1 MVESVKSSD
10 TTKAA
15 SKPALTRAP
24 ATKSATQKTS
34 AKQKTTTASQS
45 KARSGKAGSEKAE
58 SGVVESGT
66 PKFLSVRQVANL
78 LHLNEKKVYQLAAEG
93 DIPCTKV
100 TGKWLF
106 PTTLIEHWV
115 HENSHGG
122 VLNDRLFIAGSEDL
136 LLQRICNRFA
146 LAQQHAAMV
155 GYSPSGTRHG
165 LKMLET
171 GRVDACF
178 IHWGATQAN
187 AVRHL
192 GLLRSYRNH
201 RHWVLLRQIQRS
213 QGLILSPRAHLPGQQ
228 VDDLLTDPR
237 IRWSLRVDTAGSTR
251 LLQDE
256 CAARHVS
263 LDQLVR
269 TVAADS
275 ERSAVSAVSR
285 GLADITCGAYSSAR
299 EYNLHFLPLNDVAL
313 DLVMH
318 KRTYFR
324 AIMQHFLGSFS
335 GELTRQDCDEL
346 GGYTLHTAPTLLTIE

>member
-1 MVESVKSSD
+1 MAETVKS
-10 TTKAA
+10 
-15 SKPALTRAP
+15 
-24 ATKSATQKTS
+24 
-34 AKQKTTTASQS
+34 TTA
-45 KARSGKAGSEKAE
+45 AP
-58 SGVVESGT
+58 GT
-66 PKFLSVRQVANL
+66 PKKTRGSTTRQSAGENTRSNPGQPAQETPRFLSVKQLAHL

-106 PTTLIEHWV
+106 PTTLIEHWI

-122 VLNDRLFIAGSEDL
+122 VLNDRLFIAGSEDV

-146 LAQQHAAMV
+146 LAQQQSAMV

-178 IHWGATQAN
+178 IHWGATQNN

-201 RHWVLLRQIQRS
+201 RNWVLVRQIQRT
-213 QGLILSPRAHLPGQQ
+213 QGLIVSPRVHLPGQT
-228 VDDLLTDPR
+228 VDDLLSGSR
-237 IRWSLRVDTAGSTR
+237 LRWSLREDTAGSTR
-251 LLQDE
+251 LLKDE
-256 CAARHVS
+256 CAARHLS
-263 LDQLVR
+263 IERLDRSVE
-269 TVAADS
+269 ADS
-275 ERSAVSAVSR
+275 ERSAVSSVSR
-285 GLADITCGAYSSAR
+285 GLADVTCGAYSSAR
-299 EYNLHFLPLNDVAL
+299 EYNLHFLPLDDVAL

-324 AIMQHFLGSFS
+324 SIMQQFLNSFTNDLS
-335 GELTRQDCDEL
+335 RQDCDEL
-346 GGYTLHTAPTLLTIE
+346 GGYTLNDTAKLLTTG

>member
-1 MVESVKSSD
+1 MVESVTPTD
-10 TTKAA
+10 PTKAA
-15 SKPALTRAP
+15 SNPSPIREPTAKLSKQNTP
-24 ATKSATQKTS
+24 ATNQ
-34 AKQKTTTASQS
+34 QRSQS
-45 KARSGKAGSEKAE
+45 ANHHQQQPAALSESE
-58 SGVVESGT
+58 T
-66 PKFLSVRQVANL
+66 PKFLSVRQVAHL
-78 LHLNEKKVYQLAAEG
+78 LHLNEKKVYKLAAEG

-106 PTTLIEHWV
+106 PTTLIEHWI

-146 LAQQHAAMV
+146 LSQQHAAMV

-165 LKMLET
+165 LKMLEA
-171 GRVDACF
+171 GRIDACF
-178 IHWGATQAN
+178 IHWGATQTN

-213 QGLILSPRAHLPGQQ
+213 QGLILSPRVQLPGQQ
-228 VDDLLTDPR
+228 VDDLLADPQL
-237 IRWSLRVDTAGSTR
+237 RWSLRVDTAGSTR
-251 LLQDE
+251 LLQDQ
-256 CAARHVS
+256 CAARHIA

-269 TVAADS
+269 SVAADS

-285 GLADITCGAYSSAR
+285 GLADITCGAYSSAK

-324 AIMQHFLGSFS
+324 AIMQQFLGSFS
-335 GELTRQDCDEL
+335 GEQTHQDCDEL